1 MTALLKAEL
10 LRLGYLLCF
19 FAIIGWISNLLVQGL
34 FVAIAVYLSLHLRN
48 LHKLHRWLKHNP
60 QEYPPDVSGVWE
72 DIAQSIYRL
81 QKQEH
86 AAQLNLLG
94 IIQRARESVAALD
107 EAVSAKA
114 I

>member
-10 LRLGYLLCF
+10 LRLGYLLCS
-19 FAIIGWISNLLVQGL
+19 FAVIGWMFHLTVQFL
-34 FVAIAVYLSLHLRN
+34 FIAIAVYLSLHLRN
-48 LHKLHRWLKHNP
+48 LHKLHRWLKTNP
-60 QEYPPDVSGVWE
+60 QDYPPNVSGVWE

-81 QKQEH
+81 QKQER

-94 IIQRARESVAALD
+94 IIQRARES
-107 EAVSAKA
+107 EKK